1 MATDDAATPAYAAGQ
16 HPALAP
22 PPSERGVIKWA
33 RERLFNTW
41 YNALGTALML
51 YAVYLI
57 LPPALEWLFFD
68 AVWTAKNNKD
78 CWAQGDGAC
87 WGFIRARFTF
97 FMYGFYDAD
106 SHWRPNTALILLVC
120 TGAMVVIPQ
129 TPDKLKK
136 YAALFITFFFP
147 WIAVGLLVGPV
158 NFGPLQSTFGQIVCA
173 AILLGGLALGW
184 HAHRRKDAVTRT
196 VGLGLA
202 SLIVVMLFLSW
213 GLGLPE
219 LESRSFGGLLLT
231 LVLAITSIFVSLP
244 LGILFALGRRADGLP
259 LLKYFCIGVIELFRA
274 VPLITVLFMS
284 QFMIPLFLP
293 QGFSFD
299 DIIMALVGLVI
310 FYASYMAEVVRGGLQ
325 AMSRGQYEAASSI
338 GFNYYL
344 SMRLIILPQA
354 LKIVIPGIVSQFI
367 GIFKSTSLVTIIGLF
382 DILNVAKSSIAD
394 TKWLGMEWEGYAFVA
409 LIFWIFCFSMSRY
422 SQWLE
427 RRLDTG
433 HRSEQ

>member
-1 MATDDAATPAYAAGQ
+1 MMDTNAATQTYPAGQ
-16 HPALAP
+16 HPPLLP

-51 YAVYLI
+51 YAAWLI
-57 LPPALEWLFFD
+57 IPPVLDWMFFD
-68 AVWTAKNNKD
+68 AVWEAKNNKD

-87 WGFIRARFTF
+87 WGFIRARMTF

-106 SHWRPNTALILLVC
+106 SHWRPNSALIMLVVA
-120 TGAMVVIPQ
+120 GALVVFPQ
-129 TPDKLKK
+129 TPRKLKN
-136 YAALFITFFFP
+136 YAALFITFVFP
-147 WIAVGLLVGPV
+147 WVAVGLLVGPV
-158 NFGPLQSTFGQIVCA
+158 PFAPLQSTLGQIVCGA
-173 AILLGGLALGW
+173 LLIGGLAVGW
-184 HAHRRKDAVTRT
+184 RAHGRNDAVKRT
-196 VGLGLA
+196 VGFSVA
-202 SLIVVMLFLSW
+202 YIIAVMLFMSW

-219 LESRSFGGLLLT
+219 LASRSFGGLLLT

-244 LGILFALGRRADGLP
+244 LGILLALGRRADGLP

-274 VPLITVLFMS
+274 VPLITVLFMA

-293 QGFSFD
+293 RGFSFD

-325 AMSRGQYEAASSI
+325 AMPRGQYEAASSI

-367 GIFKSTSLVTIIGLF
+367 AIFKSTSLVTIIGLF
-382 DILNVAKSSIAD
+382 DILNVAKSSISD
-394 TKWLGMEWEGYAFVA
+394 TKWLGLEWEGYAFVA
-409 LIFWIFCFSMSRY
+409 LVFWVFCFSMSKY

-433 HRSEQ
+433 HRN

>member
-1 MATDDAATPAYAAGQ
+1 MMTSHAPTQSYAIGQ
-16 HPALAP
+16 HPQLLP
-22 PPSERGVIKWA
+22 PPSERGIIKWA

-41 YNALGTALML
+41 YNALGTAAMI
-51 YAVYLI
+51 YVVYLTVPG
-57 LPPALEWLFFD
+57 LLNWVFFD
-68 AVWTAKNNKD
+68 AVWLAKNNKE

-87 WGFIRARFTF
+87 WGFIRARITF

-106 SHWRPNTALILLVC
+106 SHWRPNTALFTLVC
-120 TGAMVVIPQ
+120 AGAIVIIPQ
-129 TPDKLKK
+129 TPDQLKR
-136 YAALFITFFFP
+136 YAAMFITFVFP
-147 WIAVGLLVGPV
+147 WIAAGLLVGPV
-158 NFGPLQSTFGQIVCA
+158 SFSVLQSTIGQVLCGA
-173 AILLGGLALGW
+173 LFVGAVALAW
-184 HAHRRKDAVTRT
+184 HAHRHNDATRRIIGLSVVYAIT
-196 VGLGLA
+196 VLL
-202 SLIVVMLFLSW
+202 VLSW

-259 LLKYFCIGVIELFRA
+259 LLRYFCIGVIELFRA
-274 VPLITVLFMS
+274 VPLITVLFMA

-299 DIIMALVGLVI
+299 DVIMALVGLVI
-310 FYASYMAEVVRGGLQ
+310 FYGSYMAEVVRGGLQ
-325 AMSRGQYEAASSI
+325 AMPRGQYEAASSI

-409 LIFWIFCFSMSRY
+409 MIYWIFCFSMSRY